1 MSTLRQASF
10 PIPYF
15 KVSPAS
21 EASREVANLYQGNK
35 HSLTNA
41 YIPSSSKWTQSD
53 VTSHWRSW
61 DAVLKNPKTILLHP
75 RKITPKMTNYDLNL
89 VHSLIDLVFPCL
101 ETLCIP
107 TTIVFFVF
115 NPTPEYQYFF
125 QQIN

>member
-41 YIPSSSKWTQSD
+41 PNGHK
-53 VTSHWRSW
+53 VTSHLIGVAGTQSS
-61 DAVLKNPKTILLHP
+61 K
-75 RKITPKMTNYDLNL
+75 TPKPYYYIL
-89 VHSLIDLVFPCL
+89 VK
-101 ETLCIP
+101 
-107 TTIVFFVF
+107 
-115 NPTPEYQYFF
+115 
-125 QQIN
+125 